1 MAQVFLS
8 GIGTA
13 LAGPFGGIVGNTLG
27 AAADKTFVNSL
38 SSARQVGARITGL
51 QLNQASQG
59 DPVKQVFG
67 RARVA
72 GTVIWAARLKENR
85 STTRASKTAPKTET
99 YSYSLSFA
107 VGLCEGPI
115 GGIGRVWADGQPI
128 DLSKMAYRL
137 YLGDETQTPDA
148 LIEAIEGT
156 APAYRGLAYLVFEDL
171 DITPYG
177 NRPPNLSVEV
187 FRRAPVDDLESLIQG
202 VCLIPGAGE
211 FIYATAPNA
220 ALSGLTGAAFET
232 QHAGDGRTDFVVSLD
247 QLQAQLPNVGRV
259 TLVIGW
265 FGDSLD
271 AGACRVKP
279 GVEAAVKRTA
289 PLVWSVSG
297 CGRGDAHLISTIDLD
312 SVGRTAYGG
321 TPSDQVVID
330 AIRELNRRGFEVT
343 LLPFILMDCV
353 GYPWRGRITSD
364 ADLTAGAAADVA
376 AFMGVAEASDFTVT
390 DGTVTYSG
398 PDEWTF
404 RRFVLHVAALGE
416 AAGGGWSDS
425 GGVLLGSELRGLTM
439 VRSAVN
445 SYPMVAALRDLAA
458 QVRLL
463 TSASISYGADWSEY
477 FGHQPADGSGHV
489 AFHLDPLWTDAN
501 IDYVG
506 IDWYAPLTDWRDGIT
521 HLDHALA
528 ASIYDEAYLQ
538 GRIRAGEGFDW
549 YYASDAARLSQTRT
563 NIADGVYNEPW
574 VFRPKDIVSWWS
586 NTHHDRPN
594 GVRSGT
600 ATAWVPQSKP
610 IRFVEIGCA
619 AIDKGPN
626 APNLFLDPKSSESAI
641 PPFSSGERDDR
652 IQRAYLKAFAHF
664 YAANNPVSSVY
675 HEAMLSGMNVWCW
688 DARPYPAFPQRS
700 EVWGDTNNWR
710 TGHWLNGR
718 MGSGEAHGVIATIAA
733 QAGVP
738 AEQLDLSEVSGS
750 IDGYV
755 VEQPMAAADAL
766 KPVLDYLGLE
776 AAERG
781 GKIGFIGG
789 THGVDA
795 ELLRGDL
802 AYREQNPLL
811 ARRDLVEVPA
821 SLTLR
826 CYDLDRDYQV
836 QAVFVRRD
844 DVAGASQV
852 SLDLPLCL
860 SHAQATSYAT
870 YALQR
875 LQGVRETVTVDAD
888 PLSLLQF
895 EAGDGLTLEGEAGV
909 FRVTAIDWSEMPRL
923 TLEPVIDGP
932 ALVYA
937 EPGGGTQ
944 LAPLSLVIGFT
955 LLELPCFGTD
965 ETNVLPIL
973 APSAAPW
980 TGVDV
985 YAGSSA
991 GTLRLRG
998 RVEQMPSFGVTLAA
1012 LPAQRGEVL
1021 LPGAALDIHL
1031 EGEAPVSVSAEAL
1044 RAGANFIC
1052 VKALNEEWE
1061 IIQFLTATTL
1071 SPQTYRLTGL
1081 VRGQWGSEQARLAGI
1096 GEGAEAILLPP
1107 DIVRADMTLDERGL
1121 DRLWRTGKRGFGGA
1135 IDGALDVQAAAWT
1148 GLALRPRAPV
1158 LGWIEAAGADVRI
1171 SWIRRARY
1179 SGDNWD
1185 NEPPLCEDYEL
1196 YRIDIYDGA
1205 ALKRSAEVTA
1215 TQYMYAAADIAAD
1228 FPGGFDADSRVEIA
1242 QKSQVYGYGPVL
1254 KVGLG

>member
-8 GIGTA
+8 GLGNAI
-13 LAGPFGGIVGNTLG
+13 AGPFGRAVGGLVG
-27 AAADKTFVNSL
+27 AAIDRTVINSL
-38 SSARQVGARITGL
+38 SPVRQVGRRITGL

-59 DPVKQVFG
+59 DPVKQIFG

-72 GTVIWAARLKENR
+72 GTVMWAARLKENR
-85 STTRASKTAPKTET
+85 ATTRASKTAPKTET

-107 VGLCEGPI
+107 VALCEGPI
-115 GGIGRVWADGQPI
+115 GGIGRVWADGQLI

-156 APAYRGLAYLVFEDL
+156 APAYRGLAYMVFEDL

-187 FRRAPVDDLESLIQG
+187 FRRAPSDDLESRIDG
-202 VCLIPGAGE
+202 VCMIPGAGE

-220 ALSGLTGAAFET
+220 VLSGLTGAAFET

-247 QLQAQLPNVGRV
+247 QLQAQLPNVKRV
-259 TLVIGW
+259 TLVISW
-265 FGDSLD
+265 FGNSLD
-271 AGACRVKP
+271 AGACQVKP
-279 GVEAAVKRTA
+279 GVEASVKRTS

-297 CGRGDAHLISTIDLD
+297 CARGDAHLISTID
-312 SVGRTAYGG
+312 GRPAYGG

-343 LLPFILMDCV
+343 LLPFILMDCA
-353 GYPWRGRITSD
+353 GFPWRGRITSD
-364 ADLTAGAAADVA
+364 ADLSAGAAADVA
-376 AFMGVAEASDFTVT
+376 AFVGAAEASDFTVA
-390 DGTVTYSG
+390 DGAVTYSG
-398 PDEWTF
+398 PDEWSF

-416 AAGGGWSDS
+416 AAGGVD
-425 GGVLLGSELRGLTM
+425 GVLLGSELRGLTTL
-439 VRSAVN
+439 RSAVN
-445 SYPMVAALRDLAA
+445 SYPMVGALRDLAA

-463 TSASISYGADWSEY
+463 TDAQLSYGADWSEY

-489 AFHLDPLWTDAN
+489 AFHLDPLWADDN

-506 IDWYAPLTDWRDGIT
+506 IDWYAPLTDWRDGTT

-549 YYASDAARLSQTRT
+549 YYASDADRLSQART
-563 NIADGVYNEPW
+563 NITDGAYGEPW
-574 VFRPKDIVSWWS
+574 LFRPKDILSWWS

-594 GVRSGT
+594 GVRSGA

-641 PPFSSGERDDR
+641 PPFSSGARDDR
-652 IQRAYLKAFAHF
+652 VQRAYLKAFADF
-664 YAANNPVSSVY
+664 YATNNPVSSVY
-675 HEAMLSGMNVWCW
+675 HEPMLSGMNVWCW

-700 EVWGDTNNWR
+700 DVWGDTQNWR

-718 MGSGEAHGVIATIAA
+718 MGGGEVRGVITAIAA
-733 QAGVP
+733 QAGIG

-755 VEQPMAAADAL
+755 IEQPMTAAEAL
-766 KPVLDYLGLE
+766 QPVLNYLGLE

-781 GKIGFIGG
+781 GKVGFVGAA
-789 THGVDA
+789 HGIDA

-802 AYREQNPLL
+802 AYNEQNPLM

-826 CYDLDRDYQV
+826 GYDLDRDYQV

-860 SHAQATSYAT
+860 STAQATAYAT

-875 LQGVRETVTVDAD
+875 LQNVRETVTIDAD

-895 EAGDGLTLEGEAGV
+895 EAGDGLTLEGEIGA
-909 FRVTAIDWSEMPRL
+909 FRVVAIDWDETPTL
-923 TLEPVIDGP
+923 TLEPVMAGP
-932 ALVYA
+932 DVVYA
-937 EPGGGTQ
+937 EPAGAMP
-944 LAPLSLVIGFT
+944 LAPLSLVTGFT
-955 LLELPCFGTD
+955 LLELPCFGAD

-980 TGVDV
+980 AGVDV
-985 YAGSSA
+985 YAGSGA

-998 RVEQMPSFGVTLAA
+998 RVEQRPSFGVTLAA
-1012 LPAQRGEVL
+1012 LPVQRGEVL

-1031 EGEAPVSVSAEAL
+1031 EGDAPVSVSEEAL

-1052 VKALNEEWE
+1052 VKALNGEWE
-1061 IIQFLTATTL
+1061 IIQFLTATAL

-1096 GEGAEAILLPP
+1096 GEGADVILLPP
-1107 DIVRADMTLDERGL
+1107 DFVRAEMTLDERGL
-1121 DRLWRTGKRGFGGA
+1121 ERLWRTGKRGFGGA
-1135 IDGALDVQAAAWT
+1135 IDSALDVEATWT

-1158 LGWIEAAGADVRI
+1158 FGQVKSEGPDLRI
-1171 SWIRRARY
+1171 SWVRRARY
-1179 SGDNWD
+1179 GGGNWD

-1196 YRIDIYDGA
+1196 YRVAIYDGA
-1205 ALKRSAEVTA
+1205 VLKRSAEVA
-1215 TQYMYAAADIAAD
+1215 TPDYLYAAVDRMAD

-1242 QKSQVYGYGPVL
+1242 QKSQVYGWGPDL
-1254 KVGLG
+1254 AIGL